1 MKILLN
7 AKNLNVL
14 GEVRYLR
21 HMLRREKLMRG
32 LINLEISID
41 NLTEQKTQDIVDSIS
56 EIANDERINIVTRRS
71 VIGHKKEEQND
82 KL

>member
-1 MKILLN
+1 
-7 AKNLNVL
+7 
-14 GEVRYLR
+14 
-21 HMLRREKLMRG
+21 MRG